1 MQIAR
6 APARLRPFRLTASST
21 RGKPDG
27 QPPDQVAS
35 VELRFEIEADDD
47 VIADDVVRH
56 VFPFAD
62 EIIKTIAGREEDD
75 RRGTDLF
82 GRGRVADLVVAL
94 YETKDNDGVG
104 PVFEKVVFSVTG
116 RPRLAIDEDGKATLH
131 LKTKGVLTTT
141 EVAALAAYVD
151 ADVYV
156 STAMH
161 LPLFDAAEKPV
172 PIKDGKPD
180 HASAEPKPP
189 KSAKRGA
196 KGKGADDVEVDGV
209 LVTLGKKERIRA
221 EGAAMNA
228 RNRYDLDGILKAA
241 RMAARIEAM
250 PGAESVAVTT
260 EHIDGAI
267 DALEAAAAAVAAEG
281 ASDTMH

>member
-1 MQIAR
+1 MQIVR

-27 QPPDQVAS
+27 QPPDQVAT

-47 VIADDVVRH
+47 IIADDVVRH

-82 GRGRVADLVVAL
+82 GRGRVADLLVSVHQ
-94 YETKDNDGVG
+94 TKEDTTAD
-104 PVFEKVVFSVTG
+104 VFAKVVFSVTG

-141 EVAALAAYVD
+141 KVAALAAYVD

-156 STAMH
+156 STAMY
-161 LPLFDAAEKPV
+161 LPLFDAGEKPV

-189 KSAKRGA
+189 KSTKRGA

-228 RNRYDLDGILKAA
+228 RGRYDLDGILKAA

-267 DALEAAAAAVAAEG
+267 DALEAAAAAVSAEG